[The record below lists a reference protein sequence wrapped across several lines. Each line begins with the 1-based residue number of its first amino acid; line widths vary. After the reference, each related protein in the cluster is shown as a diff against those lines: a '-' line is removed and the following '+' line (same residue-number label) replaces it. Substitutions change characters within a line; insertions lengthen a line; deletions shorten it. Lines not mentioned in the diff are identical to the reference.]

1 MVHLLGIL
9 EKRNSR
15 ITFCR
20 LDTKLANVLQDN
32 KIMTLRLSSLP
43 NRNLTVTCN
52 LPTLCNLSTFRLF
65 SLFSSRGLT
74 SFISSLLLGKTDNC
88 NWNEPR
94 IRFSKSPLNRRT
106 NFSNEFYAN
115 IKVIKWKTV
124 I

>member
-32 KIMTLRLSSLP
+32 KIMTLRFSSLP

-52 LPTLCNLSTFRLF
+52 LRALCNISAFRLL
-65 SLFSSRGLT
+65 SVLCTRLT
-74 SFISSLLLGKTDNC
+74 SFISSLLLDKTDNC

-94 IRFSKSPLNRRT
+94 IRFSKSPLDRKT
-106 NFSNEFYAN
+106 NFSDEFYAN